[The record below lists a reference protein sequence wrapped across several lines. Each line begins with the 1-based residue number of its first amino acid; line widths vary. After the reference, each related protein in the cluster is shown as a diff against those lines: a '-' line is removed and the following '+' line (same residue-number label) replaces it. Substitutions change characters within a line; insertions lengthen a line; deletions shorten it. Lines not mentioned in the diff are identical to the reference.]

1 MSGWIRHVSRHD
13 DAKGPDSNY
22 IRAKCDE
29 FLKRVDSD
37 LILLPPR
44 PLQPKRGHK
53 RSQNAAGIGTDD
65 FIAPLR
71 KSAHTSSE
79 TAYAEFA
86 PHPTLQPEP
95 VIQNGVPL
103 CGISTGKGAP
113 SSDPVLPSFVGHP
126 DEANLS
132 YRPAEM
138 FSSNPEGMNV
148 SISGPVAFHR
158 DDFPPIY
165 DAMNFFLNDFS

>member
-1 MSGWIRHVSRHD
+1 MIGWIRHVSRHD
-13 DAKGPDSNY
+13 DAKGADSNY

-53 RSQNAAGIGTDD
+53 RSQNAADIGTGD
-65 FIAPLR
+65 FVAPLR
-71 KSAHTSSE
+71 KSARNSSE

-86 PHPTLQPEP
+86 PHPPLQPEP
-95 VIQNGVPL
+95 VIQNGVEL
-103 CGISTGKGAP
+103 CGISISKGAQ
-113 SSDPVLPSFVGHP
+113 SSDPVLPSFVSHP
-126 DEANLS
+126 DEDNLS

-138 FSSNPEGMNV
+138 FSSNPEGINA
-148 SISGPVAFHR
+148 SISGPAAFPR

-165 DAMNFFLNDFS
+165 DAMNFFLDGFS